1 MRELH
6 IIAACAERKRL
17 PAPRTMSM
25 RIVRGESLDTRFADW
40 SKRMRDAELPMTTAE
55 DLYVG
60 EHWRAIRDLPEAARE
75 YGFSANLLVASAG
88 YGLVRS
94 SGRLH
99 TYAATFA
106 REHAD
111 SILPRRAVKTSHWY
125 RSWWNAL
132 GQERLAGRAT
142 TTLRAIAKAA
152 PQTNILIVASPAY
165 VSAMHD
171 DILSALELMNGQLI
185 IITSS
190 AAGIPLL
197 EPYVV
202 NSTARLQA
210 SLGGSLRSLHARA
223 AREILGAFDPKRAR
237 RHLARY
243 ENERPFIAR
252 QKSTD
257 AQVRAFIKRSM
268 ARSYSTALR
277 ELRAAGSACEQ
288 SRFRDLF
295 LEIKG

>member
-1 MRELH
+1 MTELH

-17 PAPRTMSM
+17 PAPRTVSM
-25 RIVRGESLDTRFADW
+25 RIVRGTSFDTRFAEW
-40 SKRMRDAELPMTTAE
+40 SKRMRTAELPTTPAE

-60 EHWRAIRDLPEAARE
+60 EHWRAVRNLLTAARE
-75 YGFSANLLVASAG
+75 HDYSTKLLVASAG
-88 YGLVRS
+88 YGLVHS
-94 SGRLH
+94 SARLH
-99 TYAATFA
+99 TYAATFS

-111 SILPRRAVKTSHWY
+111 SILPRRAVKASHWY
-125 RSWWNAL
+125 RSWWSAL
-132 GQERLAGRAT
+132 AQERLAGRAT
-142 TTLRAIAKAA
+142 TTLRAIAKAT
-152 PQTNILIVASPAY
+152 PGTNILIVASPAY

-171 DILSALELMNGQLI
+171 DICGALELLTGQLL

-197 EPYVV
+197 APYVV

-223 AREILGAFDPKRAR
+223 AREVLGVLDPKKAR
-237 RHLARY
+237 RLLARH
-243 ENERPFIAR
+243 ENERPVFAR
-252 QKSTD
+252 KRLTD
-257 AQVRAFIKRSM
+257 AQVEAFIKRSK
-268 ARSYSTALR
+268 ATGYSTALG

-288 SRFRDLF
+288 SRFRELY